1 MADLFDYLKW
11 RGDLSFSVST
21 FNTIDA
27 LILCQL
33 SYINF
38 DDIIPQNTKE
48 TKTLNQVASEFA
60 THKDFKTKS
69 DLGLV
74 INPKTIELLYAAAK
88 SKRFGNILLCNYK
101 NTYNPLIEEQFC
113 AMTIIF
119 DDIVFV
125 AFRGTDDTIIGWK
138 EDFNLAFKDFVPAQQ
153 EAVEYLTNVIDD
165 FRFKITKINIF

>member
-60 THKDFKTKS
+60 THK
-69 DLGLV
+69 
-74 INPKTIELLYAAAK
+74 IY
-88 SKRFGNILLCNYK
+88 NY
-101 NTYNPLIEEQFC
+101 T
-113 AMTIIF
+113 
-119 DDIVFV
+119 V
-125 AFRGTDDTIIGWK
+125 
-138 EDFNLAFKDFVPAQQ
+138 
-153 EAVEYLTNVIDD
+153 
-165 FRFKITKINIF
+165 